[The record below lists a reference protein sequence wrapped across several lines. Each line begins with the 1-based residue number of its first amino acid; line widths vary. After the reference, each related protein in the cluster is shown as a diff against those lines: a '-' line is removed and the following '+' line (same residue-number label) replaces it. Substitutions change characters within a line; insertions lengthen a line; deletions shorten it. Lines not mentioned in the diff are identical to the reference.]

1 MNQIEKLL
9 RKISKKDRE
18 KLLKIITLIL
28 NGDKKIKILSI
39 KNTDFFRVR
48 SGCFRIIF
56 HKEKN
61 EVIIDSIKM
70 RNENTYKNL

>member
-18 KLLKIITLIL
+18 KLLKLITLIL
-28 NGDKKIKILSI
+28 NGDKKIKILGI

-56 HKEKN
+56 HKENN